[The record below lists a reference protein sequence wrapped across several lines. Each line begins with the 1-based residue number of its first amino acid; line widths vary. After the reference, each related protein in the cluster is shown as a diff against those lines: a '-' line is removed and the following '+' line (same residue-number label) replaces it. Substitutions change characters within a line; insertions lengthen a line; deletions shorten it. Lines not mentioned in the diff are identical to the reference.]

1 MDKSVFKKIKLFLF
15 DQDGTLYL
23 GNRLYPFTI
32 EMLETCPPAEPFM
45 EEEIYDI
52 SDIEDEPFTV
62 DVDRGIYFVYG
73 RAMDR
78 LINSVNFENEE
89 SLNFFHRSL
98 RKLGV
103 IDALRE
109 RGAKEGDSV
118 VFGGLLGEAP
128 IMSVNKHSPSVFI
141 NRGGRVPAPIHSLKN

>member
-1 MDKSVFKKIKLFLF
+1 MIVVANKMDLPGAEENLERLREKLNGSGISIFPVSAAMNSNFRELM
-15 DQDGTLYL
+15 YA
-23 GNRLYPFTI
+23 TI

-45 EEEIYDI
+45 EEEIYEL
-52 SDIEDEPFTV
+52 SDTEGDPYTV
-62 DVDRGIYFVYG
+62 EVEQGVYFVYG

-78 LINSVNFENEE
+78 LIASVNFDNEE

-109 RGAKEGDSV
+109 KGAQEGDSV
-118 VFGGLLGEAP
+118 VIGE
-128 IMSVNKHSPSVFI
+128 MEFDFVE
-141 NRGGRVPAPIHSLKN
+141 